1 MKLSPTH
8 SHHNSIFLLVFLI
21 LLSVRDFT
29 DNIMFIMT
37 CSERHV
43 WNDMYG
49 MTCMEWHVWTNMFG
63 MTLLE
68 WHVWN
73 DMFRLTCL
81 EWHFFFWVSIL
92 FYFQNLHQVLLV
104 ALALH
109 CAHSGSI
116 VWPIFRQLHISIDCI
131 SARQYIPYESPI
143 LGQLLDLISPP
154 KINISEPRF
163 KSYDPWDMA
172 NWPAMI

>member
-49 MTCMEWHVWTNMFG
+49 MTRLDQHVRNDTFG
-63 MTLLE
+63 MTFSD

-73 DMFRLTCL
+73 DTFLFL
-81 EWHFFFWVSIL
+81 VSIL

-143 LGQLLDLISPP
+143 LGQLLDLISLA
-154 KINISEPRF
+154 KINLFEP
-163 KSYDPWDMA
+163 KLESYNPYNMA
-172 NWPAMI
+172 N

>member
-49 MTCMEWHVWTNMFG
+49 MTRLDQHVRNDTFG
-63 MTLLE
+63 MTFSD

-73 DMFRLTCL
+73 DTFLFL
-81 EWHFFFWVSIL
+81 VSIL

-154 KINISEPRF
+154 KINIS
-163 KSYDPWDMA
+163 
-172 NWPAMI
+172 